1 MDPISQAA
9 LGAIAARAAAPL
21 TLIGPVLLVGALAG
35 AMPDIDV
42 IFSPG
47 GDFFDTLR
55 SHRGITHSVFF
66 ALTAGPLLG
75 WLFSRWWVRRA
86 GASGG
91 GAAAG
96 TAVGWML
103 AITAAVLSHPLLDAL
118 TPYGTQLLQPFSD
131 QRIAIHAM
139 PIIDPLYTGL
149 LLLGILI
156 ARRSDVPKRIAS
168 ITLLVTC
175 GYLAFAWQL
184 GVAARDFA
192 RADLESLG
200 VKVDRIEAFPTLLQP
215 WQRQVVARTPERDLL
230 GRMTMWS
237 PCPPVWTGGAS
248 YTGPEV
254 AALRADEDGETFV
267 WFAMDWVH
275 YSKEAAADGE
285 RLVVSDLRYA
295 LEGDPAISVFAVAAL
310 IDGEGD
316 HAKVSG
322 PVYPLAGRTTD
333 PSRLTAALANVFTP
347 VCRSPQVAEGQGG

>member
-9 LGAIAARAAAPL
+9 LGAIAARAAAPRSL
-21 TLIGPVLLVGALAG
+21 TGPVLLVGALAG
-35 AMPDIDV
+35 VMPDIDV
-42 IFSPG
+42 IFSSG

-55 SHRGITHSVFF
+55 SHRGITHSIFF
-66 ALTAGPLLG
+66 TMTAGPLLG

-86 GASGG
+86 GGSGD
-91 GAAAG
+91 GAY
-96 TAVGWML
+96 TTIGWML
-103 AITAAVLSHPLLDAL
+103 AITAALLSHPLLDAL

-168 ITLLVTC
+168 TTLLVTC

-200 VKVDRIEAFPTLLQP
+200 ETVDRIEAFPTLLQP
-215 WQRQVVARTPERDLL
+215 WQRQVVAHTPERDLL

-237 PCPPVWTGGAS
+237 PCPPVWTGAES
-248 YTGPEV
+248 YSGRAV
-254 AALRADEDGETFV
+254 DALRATEDGETFV
-267 WFAMDWVH
+267 WFTMDWVH
-275 YSKEAAADGE
+275 YSIERAADGE

-295 LEGDPAISVFAVAAL
+295 LEGDPAISVFAAAAL

-316 HAKVSG
+316 EAKVSG
-322 PVYPLAGRTTD
+322 PVYPLAGSTTD

-347 VCRSPQVAEGQGG
+347 VCRLAQIVEGQGG